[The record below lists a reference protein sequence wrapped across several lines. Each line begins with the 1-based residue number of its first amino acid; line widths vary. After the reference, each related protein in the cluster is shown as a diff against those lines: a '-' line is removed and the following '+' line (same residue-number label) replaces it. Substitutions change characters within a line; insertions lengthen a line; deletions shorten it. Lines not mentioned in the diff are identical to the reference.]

1 MRLKRSL
8 IRLKK
13 LKKNVDSE
21 KLVYK
26 TNDYIYSFKNFQTIR
41 SFGRDIDEGKITLKK
56 QFIS

>member
-26 TNDYIYSFKNFQTIR
+26 TNDYIYSFKNVQTIS